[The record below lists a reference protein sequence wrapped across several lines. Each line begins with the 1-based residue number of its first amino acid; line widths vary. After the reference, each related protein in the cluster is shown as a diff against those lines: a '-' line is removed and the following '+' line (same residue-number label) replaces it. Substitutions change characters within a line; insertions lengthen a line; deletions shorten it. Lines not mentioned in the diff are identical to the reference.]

1 MVKRKEDE
9 TKPAVVLN
17 IHQKLIAIRKA
28 APYLKQDTKGYN
40 YTYASG
46 TTVLGHLKS
55 KMDELSVLL
64 VPSIIEFEARL
75 MPIKEKGTITEKPT
89 VVCKML
95 MTWIDADNPK
105 DSLEVPW
112 SCFGTQDD
120 ISKAFGSALTYAERY
135 FLLKFFNIPT
145 DKDDPDKFEK
155 KYAQEDEGADW
166 TEADEKKKAI
176 ADRKR
181 LELEGTKP
189 VNDATPKKEIAK
201 LKGKAYLQ
209 GKIIRLGSHNF
220 VISSS
225 GKGDEPN
232 AEYKVNLKDRSCT
245 CPAGKHKKGC
255 KHVDIARFIAIAEQK
270 KATAYL
276 DDKILQPLLEVPE
289 DLTNALKE
297 LNENKEA

>member
-105 DSLEVPW
+105 DFLEVPW

-135 FLLKFFNIPT
+135 FLLKFFSIPT
-145 DKDDPDKFEK
+145 DKDDP
-155 KYAQEDEGADW
+155 
-166 TEADEKKKAI
+166 TNS
-176 ADRKR
+176 RK
-181 LELEGTKP
+181 
-189 VNDATPKKEIAK
+189 NM
-201 LKGKAYLQ
+201 
-209 GKIIRLGSHNF
+209 
-220 VISSS
+220 
-225 GKGDEPN
+225 
-232 AEYKVNLKDRSCT
+232 
-245 CPAGKHKKGC
+245 HKKTKERTGR
-255 KHVDIARFIAIAEQK
+255 KPTRK
-270 KATAYL
+270 KRRL
-276 DDKILQPLLEVPE
+276 PIEKD
-289 DLTNALKE
+289 
-297 LNENKEA
+297 